1 MKKLPLFLLIILLFT
16 ACKEQPALP
25 EILPT
30 PEHTTRPS
38 VSPKPSP
45 DEYKNYDLRTKI
57 DGSTATIPLSE
68 EILLNRL
75 GDYDGLTHNRTHE
88 AYLNL
93 IDGKSDLI
101 FVTYP
106 SDEEFKLAMQGD
118 VELEIIPV
126 VKDAL
131 VFLCNTANGVNS
143 LTQQQVRDIYTG
155 ELTNWSQA
163 GGKNEPITAFQR
175 PENSGS
181 QTLFLKL
188 AMDGLTPTDPPQE
201 LRPLE
206 MGGLVDAVADYNNAE
221 NALGYSVFYYVSDMY
236 GTPDVRLMAING
248 ITPTRETIAAGTY
261 PYITYYYAVIRKDTP
276 ENHPVRELINWLLTD
291 EGQAV
296 AQTAGYVPMRVLNG
310 RLDES
315 GYGFYGSTPENTS
328 KSSGTGGTTP
338 KTIDTFSNKWRS
350 AENVYNVDLSS
361 DPELERMVK
370 LWEGQALQG
379 LGTYDDSYIYY
390 SLCGDLLNVTV
401 NAYNTD
407 EPSRSAYA
415 VFDLN
420 ERKRIKLSDLFYDG
434 VNYIE
439 YINSNLLNQD
449 TKEWYITDSDT
460 FEGYYQKRPFTGIP
474 NDYSNFN
481 IVTWDGASI
490 HIYIEKDNPFFMFS
504 NNITLQ
510 VPLPADLSPWGLLYS
525 RTNDRMDVN
534 DDLEIAYPKVQTE
547 TRPTPVDDVINA
559 KFRALA
565 ETAAQNQE
573 IEIDKEHL
581 ALVREEYYG
590 SDYKYKF
597 QPVISIWNGNMSV
610 GYNKQLT
617 STDAFWYQ
625 DFIITVNLRTG
636 ETVDA
641 ADYVSENWYEMSHHA
656 EIDGKQDEN
665 YVPPEGSTIEN
676 VFMVGG
682 FCTFIVVEAD
692 GKRVPARVFFS

>member
-1 MKKLPLFLLIILLFT
+1 MKKLLLFLSLLFFLT
-16 ACKEQPALP
+16 ACNKQSALP
-25 EILPT
+25 EIQPT
-30 PEHTTRPS
+30 PERTPRPS
-38 VSPKPSP
+38 ASPKPTQ

-75 GDYDGLTHNRTHE
+75 GNYDGLTHNRTHE

-131 VFLCNTANGVNS
+131 VFLCNTANSVNS
-143 LTQQQVRDIYTG
+143 LTQQQIRDIYTG
-155 ELTNWSQA
+155 ELTNWSQV
-163 GGKNEPITAFQR
+163 GGKNAPITAFQR

-181 QTLFLKL
+181 QTLFQKL
-188 AMDGLTPTDPPQE
+188 TMDGLAPTDPPQE

-221 NALGYSVFYYVSDMY
+221 SALGFSVFYYVSDMY
-236 GTPDVRLMAING
+236 GNPDVRLMAIDG
-248 ITPTRETIAAGTY
+248 VAPTRETIAAGTY

-276 ENHPVRELINWLLTD
+276 ENHPARELINWLLTD
-291 EGQAV
+291 EGQTV
-296 AQTAGYVPMRVLNG
+296 AQTAGYVPMRVINS

-338 KTIDTFSNKWRS
+338 KTADIFSNKWRS
-350 AENVYNVDLSS
+350 TEGVYSVDLSS
-361 DPELERMVK
+361 DPEMERMVK

-379 LGTYDDSYIYY
+379 LGAYDESYTSYN
-390 SLCGDLLNVTV
+390 LHTDLLSVTINV
-401 NAYNTD
+401 YNTN
-407 EPSRSAYA
+407 EPSRSANA

-420 ERKRIKLSDLFYDG
+420 ERKRVELSDLFYND

-439 YINSNLLNQD
+439 YINSNLLNQI
-449 TKEWYITDSDT
+449 TTSWYHTENDT
-460 FEGYYQKRPFTGIP
+460 FDEYYQKRPFAGVP
-474 NDYSNFN
+474 NDYANFTVMN
-481 IVTWDGASI
+481 WDGSSI
-490 HIYIEKDNPFFMFS
+490 YIQIEKDNPFFELS
-504 NNITLQ
+504 NEIALR

-525 RTNDRMDVN
+525 RTNERMNIN
-534 DDLEIAYPKVQTE
+534 DDLEIAYPKVQTG
-547 TRPTPVDDVINA
+547 TKPTPVDDVINA
-559 KFRALA
+559 KLRTLA
-565 ETAAQNQE
+565 ENAAQNHE

-581 ALVREEYYG
+581 ELVREKYYG
-590 SDYKYKF
+590 SDYKYKY
-597 QPVISIWNGNMSV
+597 QPVINIWNDNISV
-610 GYNKQLT
+610 GYNKQTT
-617 STDAFWYQ
+617 STDGFAFQ

-636 ETVDA
+636 ETVDVTE
-641 ADYVSENWYEMSHHA
+641 YIPENWHEMSHHA
-656 EIDGKQDEN
+656 EIDGKQDES

-676 VFMVGG
+676 MFMVGD
-682 FCTFIVVEAD
+682 FCTFTVVEPD
-692 GKRVPARVFFS
+692 GKRVPVRVFFR